1 MEILTSPGAMR
12 AWSREQRVL
21 GKKIALV
28 PTMGFFHQGHLSLM
42 RMAARHGDA
51 VVVSL
56 FVNPIQFGPN
66 EDLARYPRSF
76 TKDCELAG
84 QEGVDVVFAPE
95 AADMYP
101 AGFQTTVSV
110 EQLSRSLCGAD
121 RPGHFNGVTT
131 VVSKLFHL
139 VQPDM
144 AVFGQKDFQQL
155 SIIRRMVRDLD
166 MGIEILAHPIVREPD
181 GLAMSSRN
189 VYLNEQQRR
198 SALSLSGGITLAR
211 SLYTDGLLDTAVLK
225 EKVREHILSYPGTAV
240 DYISFVD
247 RSSLEPVD
255 RADQE
260 TLLALAVSIDG
271 RVRLIDNGLLV
282 GTG

>member
-66 EDLARYPRSF
+66 EDLDRYPRSF

-84 QEGVDVVFAPE
+84 QEGVAVVFAPE

-198 SALSLSGGITLAR
+198 SALSLSGGIALAR

>member
-144 AVFGQKDFQQL
+144 AVFGRKDFQQL